1 MRSHYCGEINESHI
15 DQEVTLCG
23 WVHRRR
29 DHGGVIFLDL
39 RDRDGL
45 SQVVVDPDVPESFAR
60 AEKVRSEYVVKITGR
75 VRRRPAGTE
84 NSNMATGQVE
94 LLGKEVTILNAAA
107 TPPFPLD
114 EHVDVGEDV
123 RLRYRFIDLRRPE
136 MLNRLRFRS
145 RVTSY
150 IRNYL
155 DSNGFMDV
163 ETPILTRATPEG
175 ARDYLVPSRTHE
187 GSFFALPQ
195 SPQLFKQMLMV
206 SGIDRYYQI
215 AKCFRDEDL
224 RADRQPEFT
233 QIDVEASFV
242 NEEDLMNLNEGMIR
256 ALFKDV
262 MQVEL
267 PDFPRMP
274 YFEAMN
280 RYGSDKPDLRIP
292 LELQSVDDLVA
303 NVDFKVFAGPAN
315 DDKGRVAALRV
326 PTGGSLSRKQIDGYT
341 KYVGIYGA
349 RGLAYIKIN
358 ELAKGAEGLQS
369 PIVKFLGADVALSI
383 IERVGGQ
390 DGDIVFFG
398 ADKTNVV
405 NEALGALRIKVGH
418 DLNLL
423 TCQWAPMWVV
433 DFPMFEELP
442 DGGLTAIH
450 HPFTAPS
457 CSLEELAANPAT
469 ALSRAYDMVLNGTEL
484 GGGSIRIHNQQMQQ
498 EVFRILGITE
508 EESRAKFGF
517 LLDALKF
524 GCPPHGGLAFG
535 LDRLVML
542 MTGSSS
548 IRDVIAFPKT
558 QSATCLM
565 TQAPGAVDEKQLR
578 ELHIRLRKS
587 AKAVEG
593 NIADTDRIVDNSNVD
608 GNA

>member
-1 MRSHYCGEINESHI
+1 MRSHYCGGINESHI

-39 RDRDGL
+39 RDRDGI
-45 SQVVVDPDVPESFAR
+45 SQVVVDPDTPESFAL
-60 AEKVRSEYVVKITGR
+60 AEKVRSEFVVQVTGR

-84 NSNMATGQVE
+84 NNNMPTGQVE
-94 LLGKEVTILNAAA
+94 LLGKHLVILNAAA

-123 RLRYRFIDLRRPE
+123 RLRYRFVDLRRPE

-150 IRNYL
+150 IRNFL
-155 DSNGFMDV
+155 DSRGFMDV

-195 SPQLFKQMLMV
+195 SPQLFKQLLMV
-206 SGIDRYYQI
+206 SGVDRYYQI

-233 QIDVEASFV
+233 QVDIEASFIDEETLMGL
-242 NEEDLMNLNEGMIR
+242 NEEMIR
-256 ALFKDV
+256 SLFKDV
-262 MQVEL
+262 LDVEL
-267 PDFPRMP
+267 PEFPRMP
-274 YFEAMN
+274 YAEAMS

-292 LELQSVDDLVA
+292 LELLDVGDLVES
-303 NVDFKVFAGPAN
+303 VDFKVFAGPAK
-315 DDKGRVAALRV
+315 DPKGRVAALRV
-326 PTGGSLSRKQIDGYT
+326 PKGSELTRKQIDDYT
-341 KYVGIYGA
+341 KFVGIYGA
-349 RGLAYIKIN
+349 KGLAYIKVN
-358 ELAKGAEGLQS
+358 ELAKGVEGLQS
-369 PIVKFLGADVALSI
+369 PIVKFLGDDVAMAI
-383 IERVGGQ
+383 MERVGAE

-398 ADKTNVV
+398 ADKATVV

-418 DLNLL
+418 DLNML
-423 TCQWAPMWVV
+423 TTEWAPMWVV

-442 DGGLTAIH
+442 DGSLTAIH

-457 CSLEELAANPAT
+457 CTPAELAADPAN

-484 GGGSIRIHNQQMQQ
+484 GGGSIRIHNEQMQQ
-498 EVFRILGITE
+498 EVFRILGIGE
-508 EESRAKFGF
+508 EEAREKFGF

-542 MTGSSS
+542 MTGATS

-565 TQAPGAVDEKQLR
+565 TQAPGEVDEKQLK
-578 ELHIRLRKS
+578 ELHIRLRRS
-587 AKAVEG
+587 AKA
-593 NIADTDRIVDNSNVD
+593 AD
-608 GNA
+608 GNHTGG

>member
-1 MRSHYCGEINESHI
+1 MRSHYCGGINESHI

-39 RDRDGL
+39 RDRDGM
-45 SQVVVDPDVPESFAR
+45 SQVVVDPDTPESFAL
-60 AEKVRSEYVVKITGR
+60 AEKVRSEFVIKVTGR

-84 NSNMATGQVE
+84 NNNMPTGQVE
-94 LLGKEVTILNAAA
+94 LLGKELVILNAAA

-123 RLRYRFIDLRRPE
+123 RLRYRFVDLRRPE
-136 MLNRLRFRS
+136 MINRLRFRS

-150 IRNYL
+150 IRNFL
-155 DSNGFMDV
+155 DSRGFMDV

-195 SPQLFKQMLMV
+195 SPQLFKQLLMV
-206 SGIDRYYQI
+206 SGVDRYYQI

-233 QIDVEASFV
+233 QVDIEASFIDEETLMGL
-242 NEEDLMNLNEGMIR
+242 NEEMIR
-256 ALFKDV
+256 SLFKDV
-262 MQVEL
+262 LDVEL
-267 PDFPRMP
+267 PEFPRMP
-274 YFEAMN
+274 YSEAMQ

-292 LELQSVDDLVA
+292 LELQDVGDLVES
-303 NVDFKVFAGPAN
+303 VDFKVFAGPAK
-315 DDKGRVAALRV
+315 DPKGRVAALRV
-326 PTGGSLSRKQIDGYT
+326 PKGAELTRKQIDDYT
-341 KYVGIYGA
+341 KFVGIYGA
-349 RGLAYIKIN
+349 KGLAYIKVN

-369 PIVKFLGADVALSI
+369 PIVKFLGDDVALAI
-383 IERVGGQ
+383 MERVGAE

-398 ADKTNVV
+398 ADKATVV

-418 DLNLL
+418 DLNML
-423 TCQWAPMWVV
+423 TCDWAPMWVV

-442 DGGLTAIH
+442 DGNLTAIH

-457 CSLEELAANPAT
+457 CSPEDLAADPAN

-484 GGGSIRIHNQQMQQ
+484 GGGSIRIHDEKMQ
-498 EVFRILGITE
+498 ETVFRILGIGE
-508 EESRAKFGF
+508 EEARAKFGF

-565 TQAPGAVDEKQLR
+565 TQAPGEVDEKQLK
-578 ELHIRLRKS
+578 ELHIRLRRS

-593 NIADTDRIVDNSNVD
+593 NKAEDKE
-608 GNA
+608 